1 LVGVLGEPY
10 IYHHLEDV
18 TRIGED
24 FGVCLTVKNWWGL
37 IKEPNM
43 KHFHKP

>member
-24 FGVCLTVKNWWGL
+24 FGGVWLWRIGGGWSRSQIWNTF
-37 IKEPNM
+37 I
-43 KHFHKP
+43 